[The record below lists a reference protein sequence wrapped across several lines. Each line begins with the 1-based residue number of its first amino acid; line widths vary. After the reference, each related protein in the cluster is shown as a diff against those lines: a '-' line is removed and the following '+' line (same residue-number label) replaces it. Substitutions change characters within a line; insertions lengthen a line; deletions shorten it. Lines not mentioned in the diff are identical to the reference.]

1 MISEVNLDAIVD
13 LARKAGRAIMDYYAS
28 DLKVEV
34 ALKEDLSP
42 ITKADQASHDII
54 ICGLNRLYPNIPIL
68 SEEGTLPDYSIRK
81 NWNYFWLIDPL
92 DGTKEF
98 INKTDEFTVNIALI
112 YQNQPVLGVVFAP
125 ALGLMY
131 FAKIGFGAFKEVIN
145 GSTFNRSRLTQV
157 APISGDKLV
166 VVGSRS
172 HMNLE
177 TQHYVDNLKLLFSH
191 VDFKS
196 VGSSLKIC
204 YVAEQ
209 RADIYPRFGPTMEWD
224 TAAAHAICRE
234 VGVKFYALP
243 NKQQQKFFYNK
254 ESLLNSWFVVERPR
268 NA

>member
-1 MISEVNLDAIVD
+1 MISEINLDNIVD
-13 LARKAGRAIMDYYAS
+13 LARQAGRAIMNHYAS
-28 DLKVEV
+28 EVEV
-34 ALKEDLSP
+34 AFKEDLSP
-42 ITKADQASHDII
+42 ITKADQASHEII
-54 ICGLNRLYPNIPIL
+54 IDGLNRLHPNIPII
-68 SEEGTLPDYSIRK
+68 SEEGLLPDYSVRK
-81 NWNYFWLIDPL
+81 NWHYCWLIDPL

-112 YQNQPVLGVVFAP
+112 HQDQPVLGVVFAP

-131 FAKIGFGAFKEVIN
+131 FAKVGLGAFKEVMDGNTIH
-145 GSTFNRSRLTQV
+145 RSNLTQV
-157 APISGDKLV
+157 PPISGDKVV

-172 HMNLE
+172 HMNSDTL
-177 TQHYVDNLKLLFSH
+177 HYVDNLKKLFAH

-209 RADIYPRFGPTMEWD
+209 KADVYPRFGPTMEWD

-234 VGVKFYALP
+234 VGVKLYAASNNRP
-243 NKQQQKFFYNK
+243 QKFLYNK